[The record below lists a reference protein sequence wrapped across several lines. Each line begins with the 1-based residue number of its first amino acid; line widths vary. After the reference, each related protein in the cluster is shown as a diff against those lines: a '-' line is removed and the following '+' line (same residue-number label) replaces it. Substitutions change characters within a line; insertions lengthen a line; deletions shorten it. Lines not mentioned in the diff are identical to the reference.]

1 MWSALSKV
9 IVFCPWCEIQ
19 PAWSFLMQLLV
30 STLWCIFFFL
40 EKLWNATYL
49 NQGRAGMCV
58 CVRFFLCEYL
68 IGLSRNKVYFRIFFL
83 FWPCFVITNI
93 IAFDIVTNSLCF
105 CKPLNVHVVHILHG
119 FSGCLNREEGIAQ
132 VHTGMQFSTLWP
144 TVNAQCLHFVQAFV
158 QRAVGYFTVW
168 PDRIS
173 RVPAFSRKPFHLIF
187 FLSPHILWSGSLLL
201 VLSPKCNLLQQDS
214 GAHFVTY
221 HVPPACEGLW
231 TLLFTADVPS
241 CLCKTDWDMVF
252 LTCARLVRERGK
264 WWPAELTWSCI
275 VLRCSL
281 VSGLR
286 VRDNFGAPWYQK
298 HLLHATSWLFRRN
311 QCSW

>member
-1 MWSALSKV
+1 M
-9 IVFCPWCEIQ
+9 
-19 PAWSFLMQLLV
+19 LV
-30 STLWCIFFFL
+30 SVLFLSHCCVLIFVRMVHGEHWLFQALFAGAKACNRFYILLILNVKCPVQSNCVLSMVWNSASMVILDAAFSFHFVVHFFFL

-119 FSGCLNREEGIAQ
+119 FLGCLNREEGIAQ

-187 FLSPHILWSGSLLL
+187 F
-201 VLSPKCNLLQQDS
+201 
-214 GAHFVTY
+214 
-221 HVPPACEGLW
+221 
-231 TLLFTADVPS
+231 
-241 CLCKTDWDMVF
+241 
-252 LTCARLVRERGK
+252 
-264 WWPAELTWSCI
+264 
-275 VLRCSL
+275 
-281 VSGLR
+281 
-286 VRDNFGAPWYQK
+286 
-298 HLLHATSWLFRRN
+298 
-311 QCSW
+311 